1 MSFLVRVVALLSILI
16 DGAAAANAQFAPGFD
31 KAAAE
36 AAFPAASQQH
46 NVNLTDLYG
55 MRGLPPPSMRT
66 ATVAEVAGFLE
77 RKDDAAPYPAKT
89 AILFYALKNGQLS
102 AWLID
107 RSGLKAASRA
117 PMTAEQLDTAIRNLR
132 LSLNVDGISR
142 SRAPRLRAAK
152 DERLEGRNFLEKD
165 VVALSTMLLP
175 KPIADGLKGTEHLLV
190 VANGAIATVPLA
202 ILKLDKKT
210 MLIDRATISVSP
222 GLFDVDQ
229 MIRPWDSKTTLAGAL
244 IVGNPKVAASPVWD
258 VPDLPGAEEEARGFA
273 AIANRPALIGAAARK
288 DAVLLQLAGARL
300 LYFAAHGVSNP
311 AEPLT
316 GGFLMLSGDDSE
328 SGFLRAAEIQRRR
341 LNAALVVLS
350 ACQSGLGLVHD
361 GGVIGLSRSFQKA
374 GAPRVVMSLWSVS
387 DEATVALMSSFQHHL
402 TTDVPAVALRKAM
415 LETRRNFPEPALWAP
430 FVLFG
435 TPR

>member
-1 MSFLVRVVALLSILI
+1 MIFLVRVAALLSILI
-16 DGAAAANAQFAPGFD
+16 GGAAAANAPFAPGFD

-36 AAFPAASQQH
+36 AAFPAASRQH
-46 NVNLTDLYG
+46 NASLTDLYG

-77 RKDDAAPYPAKT
+77 RRDDDARYPAKT
-89 AILFYALKNGQLS
+89 AILFYALKDGQLS

-107 RSGLKAASRA
+107 RAGLRAASRA
-117 PMTAEQLDTAIRNLR
+117 PMTEAQLDAAIRNLR

-165 VVALSTMLLP
+165 VGALSTMLLP
-175 KPIADGLKGTEHLLV
+175 KPIVEGLKGTEHLLV

-202 ILKLDKKT
+202 ILKLDRKA
-210 MLIDRATISVSP
+210 MLVDRTTISVSP
-222 GLFDVDQ
+222 GLFDADQ
-229 MIRPWDSKTTLAGAL
+229 MIRPWDSKAAMASAL
-244 IVGNPKVAASPVWD
+244 IVGNPKVAPSTVWD
-258 VPDLPGAEEEARGFA
+258 VPDLPGAEEEARSFA
-273 AIANRPALIGAAARK
+273 ALIGRPALVGAAARK
-288 DAVLLQLAGARL
+288 DAIVPQLGAAKL

-311 AEPLT
+311 DEPLT
-316 GGFLMLSGDDSE
+316 GGFLMLSGDSSE
-328 SGFLRAAEIQRRR
+328 GGFLRAAEIQRRR
-341 LNAALVVLS
+341 LSAALVVLS

-387 DEATVALMSSFQHHL
+387 DEATVALMSSFQRHL
-402 TTDVPAVALRKAM
+402 LAEVPAVALRNAM
-415 LETRRNFPEPALWAP
+415 LETRRNFPEPSLWAP